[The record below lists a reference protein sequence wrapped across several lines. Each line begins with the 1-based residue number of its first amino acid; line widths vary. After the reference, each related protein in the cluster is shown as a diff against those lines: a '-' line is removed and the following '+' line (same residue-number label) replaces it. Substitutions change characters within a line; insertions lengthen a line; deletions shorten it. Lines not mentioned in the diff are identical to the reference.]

1 MEIFDFNGSWDHL
14 CGVITQE
21 EEEHG
26 YEAIIKAL
34 MKAMTDIINW
44 LVNIAETF
52 TDILKHYDFQMAA
65 AKFVKSMLQRTTLK
79 SFPIELALERGLT
92 ILLQWCLFLR
102 NISFDIE
109 WIAS

>member
-1 MEIFDFNGSWDHL
+1 MEAGTIYVVWL
-14 CGVITQE
+14 P
-21 EEEHG
+21 
-26 YEAIIKAL
+26 
-34 MKAMTDIINW
+34 INW

-52 TDILKHYDFQMAA
+52 TDILKHYDFQTAA